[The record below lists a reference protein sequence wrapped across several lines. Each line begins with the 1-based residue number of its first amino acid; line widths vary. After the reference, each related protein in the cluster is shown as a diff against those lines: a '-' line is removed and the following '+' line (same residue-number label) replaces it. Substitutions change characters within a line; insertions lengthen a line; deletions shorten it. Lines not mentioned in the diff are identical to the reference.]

1 MSLQKAAEVLSR
13 HKGTAAKFV
22 LATYRAFPSL
32 EPLRMQPV
40 SSELLGLP
48 VRRDILWQAVVYE
61 RDAERAGS
69 REILGRGDM
78 GYSKKKLRPQK
89 GSGRAR
95 MGDRGNPIRH
105 DGGRAFGRAAGHD
118 YSTDLPAKV
127 YSKAL
132 RTALSYQY
140 QKGNL
145 LIVDD
150 VADFVTGHENAGK
163 QFLKNHKL
171 QGISVTFVVDQFRYN
186 LHDATLE
193 CNNVDIVSKEGVTVR
208 DLLRPRRLVIESS
221 ALLHLAKEFKAEQE
235 LGSLEPSEQ
244 LV

>member
-1 MSLQKAAEVLSR
+1 M
-13 HKGTAAKFV
+13 

-32 EPLRMQPV
+32 EPLRMQAV
-40 SSELLGLP
+40 SSDILGLP

-118 YSTDLPAKV
+118 YSTSLPAQV

-132 RTALSYQY
+132 RTALSFQY
-140 QKGNL
+140 AKGNL

-150 VADFVTGHENAGK
+150 VADFVTGHTNAGS
-163 QFLKNHKL
+163 QFLANHGL
-171 QGISVTFVVDQFRYN
+171 TGLSVTFVTDQFRAN
-186 LHDATLE
+186 LHDATLD
-193 CNNVDIVSKEGVTVR
+193 CKNIDIVDKDGVTVR
-208 DLLRPRRLVIESS
+208 DLLRPRRLVIESA
-221 ALLHLAKEFKAEQE
+221 ALLHLASEFRPESDLHAK
-235 LGSLEPSEQ
+235 LPCK
-244 LV
+244 